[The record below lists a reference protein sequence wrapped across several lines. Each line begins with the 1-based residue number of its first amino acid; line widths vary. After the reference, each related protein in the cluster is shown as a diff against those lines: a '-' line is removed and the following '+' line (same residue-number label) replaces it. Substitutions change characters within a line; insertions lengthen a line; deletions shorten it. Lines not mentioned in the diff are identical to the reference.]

1 MIQLPEEGNGAWGR
15 GKAEAEL
22 GTIVQLTLV
31 LIKITLIR
39 ISFVNE
45 IYQGKTSFFQ
55 VMFPC

>member
-1 MIQLPEEGNGAWGR
+1 MER
-15 GKAEAEL
+15 GVGEKAEAEL

-45 IYQGKTSFFQ
+45 IYQGKTCFFQ